1 MEGKDILSKGGFSD
15 YGVERISKVLSGEID
30 ATIVWKSR
38 ERSPMPR
45 FLGLAVPS
53 SCIMHVNVFLHL
65 RRALLFWCGHH
76 CWSPSDVGWPVQWR
90 IGSFCQK
97 CHWRNQSWTGKVAAV
112 FLFQMLLS
120 YHSCMT
126 IPRNVLQKTW
136 GLMFIQG
143 DTAGILQ
150 LLVLQE
156 LIKGLSG
163 IERKIFWQG
172 LVNLQIVPI
181 CFSTE
186 LCLRDIEHICSTLF
200 LVKHFI
206 L

>member
-1 MEGKDILSKGGFSD
+1 
-15 YGVERISKVLSGEID
+15 
-30 ATIVWKSR
+30 
-38 ERSPMPR
+38 
-45 FLGLAVPS
+45 
-53 SCIMHVNVFLHL
+53 
-65 RRALLFWCGHH
+65 
-76 CWSPSDVGWPVQWR
+76 
-90 IGSFCQK
+90 
-97 CHWRNQSWTGKVAAV
+97 
-112 FLFQMLLS
+112 
-120 YHSCMT
+120 
-126 IPRNVLQKTW
+126 
-136 GLMFIQG
+136 MFIQG

-186 LCLRDIEHICSTLF
+186 LCLRDMERICSTLF